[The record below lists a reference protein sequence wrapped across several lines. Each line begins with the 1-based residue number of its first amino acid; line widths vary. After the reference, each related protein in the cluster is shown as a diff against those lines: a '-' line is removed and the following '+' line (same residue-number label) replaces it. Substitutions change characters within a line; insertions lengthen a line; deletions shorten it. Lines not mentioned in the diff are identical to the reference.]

1 MKKQTK
7 KLRLAKETLLGLEE
21 RDGLR
26 HVGGGVGTVE
36 TGCNFCATGSCCTCV
51 NGCDTE
57 TPVAKL
63 GGQSA

>member
-1 MKKQTK
+1 MKKQMK
-7 KLRLAKETLLGLEE
+7 KLALAKETLRGLEK

-26 HVGGGVGTVE
+26 HVAGGLTVE
-36 TGCNFCATGSCCTCV
+36 TGCNYCQTGSCCTCV

-57 TPVAKL
+57 TPDAQL